1 MGACCSTSYAG
12 EDEVILLS
20 RSDGAVMRRVKKT
33 LSPFQGPQ
41 DPTFVLDDTLVAG
54 PHCNF
59 IAPKRS
65 PQGIKPFVNV
75 STVLDPLRNHPLFHG
90 GEQLLFVA
98 WANVQQADG
107 GHRDAGA
114 RLVVLTGFGRL
125 FIIKGSA
132 VQTTCHALE
141 VGATIVE
148 GNKATLHFVQPGREP
163 WSIAANIE
171 IAGQL
176 ATLLWVCSSTAHCA
190 CLM

>member
-1 MGACCSTSYAG
+1 MGACCSTSYSG

-20 RSDGAVMRRVKKT
+20 RSDGAVMRRAKKT

-54 PHCNF
+54 PHCIF

-75 STVLDPLRNHPLFHG
+75 STVLDPLRNHALFHG

-98 WANVQQADG
+98 WANVLQADG
-107 GHRDAGA
+107 GRLDAGA
-114 RLVVLTGFGRL
+114 RIVVLTGFGRL